1 MSLISSGCQ
10 LQYHYKLIV
19 CLIFVLQSY
28 KVKIVRVFWKKKR
41 LHIFA
46 TGVRSSS
53 NLTFFRPLSHK
64 NHGFTFIHWCIAIN
78 YPCLFQSQSCGY
90 NCGKLNGMINDGKI
104 WLIITYANCVRDICV
119 FSQTW
124 DSFLFLRSSLQLR
137 CTN

>member
-41 LHIFA
+41 FA
-46 TGVRSSS
+46 LFCNWCPFV
-53 NLTFFRPLSHK
+53 LKFTFFCAFCHK
-64 NHGFTFIHWCIAIN
+64 NHGFIHWCIAIN

-90 NCGKLNGMINDGKI
+90 NCGKLNGMMNDGKI
-104 WLIITYANCVRDICV
+104 WLITYANFLRDICV
-119 FSQTW
+119 FSQTS
-124 DSFLFLRSSLQLR
+124 DSFLFFAVKSA
-137 CTN
+137 TAVY

>member
-28 KVKIVRVFWKKKR
+28 KVKIVRVFWKKS
-41 LHIFA
+41 LLFFA
-46 TGVRSSS
+46 TGVCSSS
-53 NLTFFRPLSHK
+53 NLPFFCPFCHK
-64 NHGFTFIHWCIAIN
+64 NHGFIHWCIAIN

-90 NCGKLNGMINDGKI
+90 NCGKLNGMMNDGKI
-104 WLIITYANCVRDICV
+104 WLITYANFLREICV